1 MATVQLDDVTKS
13 FGSAVAVDK
22 ASLLVPNGTF
32 FSLLGPSGS
41 GKTTLLRLVAGF
53 LRPDSGI
60 IRIGERR
67 VNDVPPHKRNI
78 GMVFQSYALFPH
90 RTVLDNVGF
99 GLEMRGQPREE
110 VVRRAREALE
120 MVRLGARETAMPR
133 ELSGGQQQRVA
144 IARSIAARPAVWLLD
159 EPLSALD
166 RKLRVEMQVELR
178 TLQRQLGI
186 TALYVT
192 HDQEEALAMSDR
204 IAIFRDGRI
213 AQQGTPR
220 DLYDKP
226 TDAFV
231 AEFLGSANLLDA
243 VVSRTAG
250 GCAAVIEGCRV
261 PLAQTDLPDGQATRL
276 AIRPERLRVATS
288 GEGGGV
294 QATVQTLVYLGSDL
308 RVVMA
313 TQAGVSLVA
322 RLPSS
327 GEAGAAGLQEGSVV
341 FATWRPEEAVLV

>member
-1 MATVQLDDVTKS
+1 MAAVELTEVTKS
-13 FGSAVAVDK
+13 FGSALAVDG
-22 ASLLVPNGTF
+22 ASIAIPNGTF

-53 LRPDSGI
+53 LRPDRGTI
-60 IRIGERR
+60 QIGERR

-90 RTVLDNVGF
+90 RTALQNVAF
-99 GLEMRGQPREE
+99 GLEMRGRPRAEIL
-110 VVRRAREALE
+110 RRAQEALD
-120 MVRLGARETAMPR
+120 MVRMGTRGDAFPP

-144 IARSIAARPAVWLLD
+144 IARSIASRPAVWLLD

-178 TLQRQLGI
+178 ALQKHLGI
-186 TALYVT
+186 TAIYVT

-220 DLYDKP
+220 DLYERP
-226 TDAFV
+226 TDIFV

-243 VVSRTAG
+243 VVRRSGSGWDAVVEEVVVPVRADGLVEG
-250 GCAAVIEGCRV
+250 GKV
-261 PLAQTDLPDGQATRL
+261 RL
-276 AIRPERLRVATS
+276 AIRPERLRVRPPD
-288 GEGGGV
+288 EGAGLR
-294 QATVQTLVYLGSDL
+294 ATVQTLVYLGSDV
-308 RVVMA
+308 RVVMTTAAGA
-313 TQAGVSLVA
+313 TLVA

-327 GEAGAAGLQEGSVV
+327 GDGGAADLREGSVV
-341 FATWRPEEAVLV
+341 TASWRPEEAIVV